1 MTQSPDQQPLFPS
14 ASQRAIQQIVQF
26 AEMANDLKEDDIL
39 DAIGTLFLIEKQT
52 KAARRELVYDARR
65 QGISWEK
72 IGDSMN
78 LSKQAVHRMYA
89 ENAPEPA
96 EKDEEEEE

>member
-14 ASQRAIQQIVQF
+14 AAQRAIQQIVQF
-26 AEMANDLKEDDIL
+26 ADMANEVKESDTL
-39 DAIGTLFLIEKQT
+39 DAIGALFLIEKQVNT
-52 KAARRELVYDARR
+52 ARRELVYDARR

-78 LSKQAVHRMYA
+78 LSRQAVHRMYA
-89 ENAPEPA
+89 KDAPEPI
-96 EKDEEEEE
+96 EQDEEE